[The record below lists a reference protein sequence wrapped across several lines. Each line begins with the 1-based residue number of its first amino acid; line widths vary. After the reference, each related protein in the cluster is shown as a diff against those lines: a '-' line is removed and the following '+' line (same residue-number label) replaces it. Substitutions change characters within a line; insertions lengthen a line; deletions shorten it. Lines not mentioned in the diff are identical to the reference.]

1 LERIQ
6 YCFIAAQSDNVD
18 HHYIQRLLVA
28 AMKNNPPLNRSKRD
42 FLAATAHVSLLSCTL
57 PLPVFAASAHTRN
70 KVVDQE
76 ISYIGIYPPIG
87 ISRVGSASVE
97 HTFYSPEVPGVP
109 PEPKNGFKDGTA
121 KIKKQAQRFYLY
133 GFNQSGQVVKE
144 ITADDAEIEWQ
155 VRVANTKAAWYGFNN
170 PFNLGPDVPG
180 IPAKL
185 RNQGVRA
192 LPDREERLVID
203 SGVVGIQGK
212 NVNRTAQAEQYTLAG
227 HFWRK
232 DLKVSLG
239 DLATDE
245 AGRLI
250 VLPANGISV
259 PVIPNNPIIDFTK
272 NDAWYDDWCDGTVNA
287 SITLRNGQRMQALP
301 AWVVSCG
308 PDYAP
313 DITPF
318 TTMYDSIQN
327 NLVKKYEN
335 WDQAALSKVIQP
347 PKKPELP
354 LSFSRDV
361 YPLFHRMA
369 QMEWVSSAAHLQAG
383 WIDVPSFSDQAFIGQ
398 LATKD
403 QHALRQKVF
412 SAFRNPQSKDE
423 QQFRL
428 PFMLGGGVDFEGVNA
443 HWFQMTRLQY
453 WILTKWNEGNFVDDW
468 QQFLSE
474 SHSKQNQHPKISD
487 VPLQDQPAALTRA
500 ALEPLSGGNFHP
512 GVELT
517 WILERPE
524 LFDDQH
530 PFRIAVGNRTSLAQ
544 NLGPLIT
551 PENTFPQTTTPAA
564 TSQQSPIGPQM
575 PGDLTRWMGLPWQ
588 PDAFSCQSVSYPHDF
603 PTVVWW
609 PANLPVDVL
618 PEFAFQRVVR
628 EDLPRE
634 ERLKFA
640 SVRAPWS
647 RGAAGVGYHANGS
660 YFDGLN
666 RAIYLWERL
675 GFVVKKTTPKDLTTG
690 PGALPE
696 FLYVETERGSMDL

>member
-1 LERIQ
+1 M
-6 YCFIAAQSDNVD
+6 N
-18 HHYIQRLLVA
+18 
-28 AMKNNPPLNRSKRD
+28 KNIPLNRTKRD
-42 FLAATAHVSLLSCTL
+42 FLAATAHLGLLSCSL
-57 PLPVFAASAHTRN
+57 PLPVLAASARAGQ
-70 KVVDQE
+70 KVLDQE

-97 HTFYSPEVPGVP
+97 HAFYAPEVPGIS
-109 PEPKNGFKDGTA
+109 PEPVDGFKDGTS

-144 ITADDAEIEWQ
+144 ITADDAQIEWK

-185 RNQGVRA
+185 RNQGVRSVTE
-192 LPDREERLVID
+192 REKRLIID
-203 SGVVGIQGK
+203 SGVIGIEGK
-212 NVNRTAQAEQYTLAG
+212 SINRSAQAQQYKLSG
-227 HFWRK
+227 HFWRE

-250 VLPANGISV
+250 VLPADGISS
-259 PVIPNNPIIDFTK
+259 PVIPNNPIVDFTK

-287 SITLRNGQRMQALP
+287 SITLRNGKRIQALP
-301 AWVVSCG
+301 AWVVCCG

-318 TTMYDSIQN
+318 TSMYDSIQN

-335 WDQAALSKVIQP
+335 WDETALSKVVQP
-347 PKKPELP
+347 PKKPALP
-354 LSFSRDV
+354 LSFSRDI

-369 QMEWVSSAAHLQAG
+369 QMEWVSSAAQLQTG
-383 WIDVPSFSDQAFIGQ
+383 WIDIPNFSDQTFIGQ
-398 LATKD
+398 LAKKD
-403 QHALRQKVF
+403 QKDLRQKVF
-412 SAFRNPQSKDE
+412 SAFRNPRAKDE
-423 QQFRL
+423 EKYRL

-443 HWFQMTRLQY
+443 HWFQMTSLQY
-453 WILTKWNEGNFVDDW
+453 WILTQWNEGNYVDDW
-468 QQFLSE
+468 QQFLAQNNVR
-474 SHSKQNQHPKISD
+474 QNQSPKISD
-487 VPLQDQPAALTRA
+487 LPLQDQPAALTRA

-524 LFDDQH
+524 LFDELH
-530 PFRIAVGNRTSLAQ
+530 PFRIAVGNRTSLVQ

-551 PENTFPQTTTPAA
+551 PQNTLPQSADSIP
-564 TSQQSPIGPQM
+564 QQSPIGPQM

-588 PDAFSCQSVSYPHDF
+588 PDAFSCQSVNYPQDY

-618 PEFAFQRVVR
+618 PEFAYQRIIR
-628 EDLPRE
+628 EDLTRE

-640 SVRAPWS
+640 SVRAAWS

-675 GFVVKKTTPKDLTTG
+675 GFVVKKPTPKSLTTG
-690 PGALPE
+690 PGALPD
-696 FLYVETERGSMDL
+696 FLYVETERGSMDI

>member
-1 LERIQ
+1 
-6 YCFIAAQSDNVD
+6 
-18 HHYIQRLLVA
+18 
-28 AMKNNPPLNRSKRD
+28 MKKTPFLNRSKRD
-42 FLAATAHVSLLSCTL
+42 FLAATAHVGLLSCTL
-57 PLPVFAASAHTRN
+57 PLPVFATSAN
-70 KVVDQE
+70 ADQKITDLE

-87 ISRVGSASVE
+87 ISRLGSASVE
-97 HTFYSPEVPGVP
+97 HAFYSPEVPGFA
-109 PEPKNGFKDGTA
+109 PEPIGGFKDGTT
-121 KIKKQAQRFYLY
+121 KIKKQAQRFYLF
-133 GFNQSGQVVKE
+133 GFNQSGQVIKE
-144 ITADDAEIEWQ
+144 ITSADAEIEWS

-185 RNQGVRA
+185 RNQAIRSNA
-192 LPDREERLVID
+192 EREKRLVID
-203 SGVVGIQGK
+203 SGVVGIKGRS
-212 NVNRTAQAEQYTLAG
+212 VNRSVQAEQYKLEG
-227 HFWRK
+227 HFWRESIR
-232 DLKVSLG
+232 VSLG
-239 DLATDE
+239 NLATDE

-250 VLPANGISV
+250 VIPADGVSA

-287 SITLRNGQRMQALP
+287 SITLHNGKRVQALP
-301 AWVVSCG
+301 AWVVCCG

-327 NLVKKYEN
+327 NLVKKYEG
-335 WDQAALSKVIQP
+335 WDKAALSKVVNP

-354 LSFSRDV
+354 LSFVRDI

-369 QMEWVSSAAHLQAG
+369 QMEWVSSAAHLQPG
-383 WIDVPSFSDQAFIGQ
+383 WIDIPNFSNQAFIAQ
-398 LATKD
+398 LANKD
-403 QHALRQKVF
+403 QKILRQKVF
-412 SAFRNPQSKDE
+412 SAFRNPRAKDE
-423 QQFRL
+423 EQFRL

-443 HWFQMTRLQY
+443 HWFQMTSLQY

-468 QQFLSE
+468 HPFLS
-474 SHSKQNQHPKISD
+474 QHNVQQKNRPKISD
-487 VPLQDQPAALTRA
+487 LPLQDQPAALTRA

-524 LFDDQH
+524 LFDDQY
-530 PFRIAVGNRTSLAQ
+530 PFRLAVGNRVSLVQ

-551 PENTFPQTTTPAA
+551 PQNTFTQTTDSTPN
-564 TSQQSPIGPQM
+564 QSPIGPQM

-588 PDAFSCQSVSYPHDF
+588 PDAFSCQSVNYPHDY

-618 PEFAFQRVVR
+618 PEFAYQRIIR
-628 EDLPRE
+628 EDLSRE

-640 SVRAPWS
+640 SVRAAWS
-647 RGAAGVGYHANGS
+647 RGAAGVGYHANGG

-675 GFVVKKTTPKDLTTG
+675 GFVVKKPTPKALSIG

-696 FLYVETERGSMDL
+696 FLYVEVDRGSMNL

>member
-1 LERIQ
+1 MV
-6 YCFIAAQSDNVD
+6 FIKKTRRDNSIDIKKQVTG
-18 HHYIQRLLVA
+18 
-28 AMKNNPPLNRSKRD
+28 MKNTYSLNRSKRD
-42 FLAATAHVSLLSCTL
+42 FLTTTAQISLLSCAL
-57 PLPVFAASAHTRN
+57 PLPVLAASAN
-70 KVVDQE
+70 ASKQVIDQE

-87 ISRVGSASVE
+87 ICRVGSASVE
-97 HTFYSPEVPGVP
+97 HAFYSPEVPGFP
-109 PEPKNGFKDGTA
+109 PDPKGGFKDGSS

-144 ITADDAEIEWQ
+144 ITAEIAKIEWK

-185 RNQGVRA
+185 RNQSVRSISE
-192 LPDREERLVID
+192 RERYLVID
-203 SGVVGIQGK
+203 SGVVSIHGK
-212 NVNRTAQAEQYTLAG
+212 SVNRTAKGKQYNLAG
-227 HFWRK
+227 RFWR
-232 DLKVSLG
+232 DGIVVSLG

-250 VLPANGISV
+250 VLPANGVSAS
-259 PVIPNNPIIDFTK
+259 VIPNNPIVHFTK
-272 NDAWYDDWCDGTVNA
+272 NDAWYDDWCDGPVNA
-287 SITLRNGQRMQALP
+287 TITFPNGQRMQALP

-318 TTMYDSIQN
+318 TTMFDTIQN

-335 WDQAALSKVIQP
+335 WDETALRKVLHP
-347 PKKPELP
+347 PKKPKLP
-354 LSFSRDV
+354 LSFTRDV
-361 YPLFHRMA
+361 YPLFYRMA
-369 QMEWVSSAAHLQAG
+369 QMEWVSSAAYLQAG
-383 WIDVPSFSDQAFIGQ
+383 WIDIPSFSDKAFIGQ
-398 LATKD
+398 LARKD
-403 QHALRQKVF
+403 QTALRQKVF
-412 SAFRNPQSKDE
+412 SAFRNPQLKDE
-423 QQFRL
+423 QRFRL

-443 HWFQMTRLQY
+443 HWFQMTSLQY

-474 SHSKQNQHPKISD
+474 SGSKETQHPKISD
-487 VPLQDQPAALTRA
+487 IPLQDQPTALTRA

-530 PFRIAVGNRTSLAQ
+530 PFRISVGNRASLIQ

-551 PENTFPQTTTPAA
+551 PQNTFPRSTDQA
-564 TSQQSPIGPQM
+564 SQQSPIGPQM

-588 PDAFSCQSVSYPHDF
+588 PDAFSCQSVNYPNDY

-618 PEFAFQRVVR
+618 PEYAYQRILR

-640 SVRAPWS
+640 HVRAPWS
-647 RGAAGVGYHANGS
+647 RGAAGIGYHANSS

-666 RAIYLWERL
+666 RMIYLWERL
-675 GFVVKKTTPKDLTTG
+675 GFVVKKPTPTSLRTG

-696 FLYVETERGSMDL
+696 FLYVETERGSMEI

>member
-1 LERIQ
+1 
-6 YCFIAAQSDNVD
+6 
-18 HHYIQRLLVA
+18 
-28 AMKNNPPLNRSKRD
+28 MKNNPPLNRSKRD
-42 FLAATAHVSLLSCTL
+42 FLAATAHVSLLSCAL
-57 PLPVFAASAHTRN
+57 PLPVFAASAYTRN

-170 PFNLGPDVPG
+170 PFNLGPEVPG

-192 LPDREERLVID
+192 LPDREKRLVID

-212 NVNRTAQAEQYTLAG
+212 NVNRAAQAEQYKLAG

-259 PVIPNNPIIDFTK
+259 PVIPNNPIVDFTK

-327 NLVKKYEN
+327 NLVKKYES

-347 PKKPELP
+347 PKKPDLP
-354 LSFSRDV
+354 LSFARDV

-398 LATKD
+398 LAKKE

-474 SHSKQNQHPKISD
+474 SRSKQNKHPKISD
-487 VPLQDQPAALTRA
+487 VPLQDQPAALARA

-628 EDLPRE
+628 EDLSRE

>member
-1 LERIQ
+1 MERIQ
-6 YCFIAAQSDNVD
+6 YCFITAQSDNVD
-18 HHYIQRLLVA
+18 HHYIKRLSVA
-28 AMKNNPPLNRSKRD
+28 AMKNNSPFNRSKRD
-42 FLAATAHVSLLSCTL
+42 FLAATAHVSLLSCAL

-70 KVVDQE
+70 TVVDQE

-97 HTFYSPEVPGVP
+97 HTFYSPEVPGVS
-109 PEPKNGFKDGTA
+109 PEPKDGFKDGTA

-144 ITADDAEIEWQ
+144 ITADDAEIEWK

-192 LPDREERLVID
+192 LPDREKRLVID

-212 NVNRTAQAEQYTLAG
+212 NVNRSAQTEQYTLAG

-287 SITLRNGQRMQALP
+287 SITLRNGQRIQALP

-327 NLVKKYEN
+327 NLVKKYES
-335 WDQAALSKVIQP
+335 WDQAALSKVVQP
-347 PKKPELP
+347 PKKPEVP
-354 LSFSRDV
+354 LSFARDV

-383 WIDVPSFSDQAFIGQ
+383 WIDIPSFSDQAFIGQ
-398 LATKD
+398 LAKKE

-474 SHSKQNQHPKISD
+474 SRSKQNQHPKISD

-530 PFRIAVGNRTSLAQ
+530 PFRIAVGNRASLAQ

-551 PENTFPQTTTPAA
+551 PENTFPQTTTSAP

-588 PDAFSCQSVSYPHDF
+588 PDAFSCQSVSYPHDY

-618 PEFAFQRVVR
+618 PEFAYQRVVR

-675 GFVVKKTTPKDLTTG
+675 GFVVKKSTPKALTTG